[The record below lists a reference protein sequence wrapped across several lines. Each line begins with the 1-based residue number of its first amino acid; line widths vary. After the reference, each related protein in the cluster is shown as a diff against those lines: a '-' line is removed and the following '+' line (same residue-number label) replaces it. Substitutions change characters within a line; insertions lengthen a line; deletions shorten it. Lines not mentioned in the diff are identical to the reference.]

1 MPSFMHELG
10 AAPLEAG
17 DTRVS
22 RWLRARWLTLGGA
35 IALVEGTLV
44 VAGSIPKWIAFIV
57 ACALLFV
64 YFSMNR
70 ERLDPVSRIG
80 LRIVAFSQLIMLA
93 VPLLLAI
100 VTAAAIMAL
109 VLIAVLVLAMLFR
122 KRF

>member
-1 MPSFMHELG
+1 
-10 AAPLEAG
+10 
-17 DTRVS
+17 
-22 RWLRARWLTLGGA
+22 
-35 IALVEGTLV
+35 
-44 VAGSIPKWIAFIV
+44 
-57 ACALLFV
+57 
-64 YFSMNR
+64 MNR